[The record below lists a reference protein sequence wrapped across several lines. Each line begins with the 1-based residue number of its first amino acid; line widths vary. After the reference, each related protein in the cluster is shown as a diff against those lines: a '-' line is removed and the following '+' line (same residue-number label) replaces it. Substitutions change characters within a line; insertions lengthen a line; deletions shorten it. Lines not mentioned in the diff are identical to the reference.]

1 MKRLCL
7 LLTGLALI
15 VPAGALAQGPP
26 PAQPG
31 ASPIAARA
39 VAGALCAA
47 ELKQLGLDAFKAKYP
62 SAVVCLDAHADQAA
76 QLLDKCKATADPRAC
91 LREAL
96 GLSGAPPAPA
106 RPEGPRGRGLPL
118 VPLVAGALCRA
129 ELESTGVEAFKAK
142 YKTRGACLRAN
153 AAKAAG
159 IVKDAQDAMCRAP
172 SARAGACSRRSRRP
186 WASRRA
192 ARVPSRLGNRSTGRP
207 VDQVKR
213 RKGEAM
219 RMRIWLPGLALALVL
234 LVTVVGCGGGG
245 GGY

>member
-1 MKRLCL
+1 VAEATPVKRFCL
-7 LLTGLALI
+7 LLTGLAL
-15 VPAGALAQGPP
+15 VAPAGALAQGPP
-26 PAQPG
+26 PAQRG
-31 ASPIAARA
+31 AYPIAARA

-47 ELKQLGLDAFKAKYP
+47 ELKQLGLDAFKAKYA

-76 QLLDKCKATADPRAC
+76 QLLDKCKAAADPRAC

-106 RPEGPRGRGLPL
+106 RPEGPRGRGLSL

-159 IVKDAQDAMCRAP
+159 IVKDARTQCA
-172 SARAGACSRRSRRP
+172 SAERKVPCLLQAVANALGLPARGPRS
-186 WASRRA
+186 
-192 ARVPSRLGNRSTGRP
+192 
-207 VDQVKR
+207 
-213 RKGEAM
+213 
-219 RMRIWLPGLALALVL
+219 
-234 LVTVVGCGGGG
+234 
-245 GGY
+245 

>member
-1 MKRLCL
+1 MAEATPVKRLCL
-7 LLTGLALI
+7 LLTGLALV

-26 PAQPG
+26 PAQRG

-159 IVKDAQDAMCRAP
+159 IVKDAQDAMCERRAQGPVRAP
-172 SARAGACSRRSRRP
+172 GGREGPGPPGARPASLAGSETARRGDP
-186 WASRRA
+186 
-192 ARVPSRLGNRSTGRP
+192 
-207 VDQVKR
+207 
-213 RKGEAM
+213 
-219 RMRIWLPGLALALVL
+219 
-234 LVTVVGCGGGG
+234 
-245 GGY
+245 